1 MFGSGRYS
9 SAHFANMTSVQA
21 KILVVE
27 NDIKTGD
34 HYRLGLSEAGFAVDL
49 AKSGIE
55 ALKLASLQ
63 MFDLLIIDTALKGMT
78 GCELLQALRRQ
89 DSLIPVLFLN
99 GRDHHECRVNTL
111 QRGVEDFLKKPFSF
125 SELLCSIR
133 TILRGRTVDASSLPS
148 ICIGDLELDLLRRRV
163 HRAGT
168 RIDLTPKEFG
178 LLELLMRRQGEVL
191 PRSLIAS
198 QVWDMPFGSDTNVID
213 VAVRRLRL
221 KIDEG
226 QEKKMIFTVRGMG
239 YMLEAPA
246 P

>member
-1 MFGSGRYS
+1 MFGLGRYS
-9 SAHFANMTSVQA
+9 SAQFASMTSVQA

-111 QRGVEDFLKKPFSF
+111 QRGVEDFLKKAV
-125 SELLCSIR
+125 LL
-133 TILRGRTVDASSLPS
+133 L
-148 ICIGDLELDLLRRRV
+148 
-163 HRAGT
+163 GT
-168 RIDLTPKEFG
+168 PVQRQDHPAWTHG
-178 LLELLMRRQGEVL
+178 RRQQ
-191 PRSLIAS
+191 P
-198 QVWDMPFGSDTNVID
+198 PFDLH
-213 VAVRRLRL
+213 R
-221 KIDEG
+221 
-226 QEKKMIFTVRGMG
+226 
-239 YMLEAPA
+239 
-246 P
+246 